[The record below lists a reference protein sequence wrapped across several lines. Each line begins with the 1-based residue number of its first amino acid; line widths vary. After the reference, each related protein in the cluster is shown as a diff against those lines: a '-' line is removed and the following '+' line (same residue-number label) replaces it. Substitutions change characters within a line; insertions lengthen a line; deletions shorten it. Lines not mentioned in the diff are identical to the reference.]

1 MEQYLQDFENSRLVI
16 YTAIIGKYD
25 TLKEPEY
32 IDENCDYVCFTD
44 NRELTSDIW
53 QIRFVEKIDLDS
65 TRFQRMYKVL
75 THRFLPEYEYS
86 LYIDGNVRIM
96 GSLRDFVR
104 KQWKGA
110 SLLGLKHPDRDN
122 LYDEA
127 EACINF
133 GKDDPEIIRRQIGRY
148 KREGYKADNELTV
161 NNIIFRKHNDKELVK
176 VMEDWWKEIR
186 DNSRR
191 DQLSFCYVCWKNH
204 FAYDVSELKCY
215 RSDYW
220 QNPGIHTDNIRDV
233 ENELIDHIQLEDY
246 QQYLISE
253 KDKSLAIKEQEKADI
268 IAQKEQEKA
277 DIITIKEQEKADIIA
292 QKEQEKSVAVAK
304 KEQELAKIKN
314 RLKKRIDE
322 TEELKAY
329 IKYMESSL
337 SWRCTA
343 IFRKI
348 FGKQMQ
354 YEPPKSDLILDL
366 EDRFEEIENNL
377 KNSFDWLNY
386 RIDDLVYEKI
396 MIEEKIDHNYYKTL
410 NDEELI
416 YELKRWY
423 YIKTGKKLDLEN
435 PTTFDEKI
443 QWLKIY
449 DQNPLKSKLADKVEV
464 REYIEQEIGEQYLN
478 PIIGTVDFFDQID
491 FGQMPD
497 QFVLKCNHGSGW
509 NEIVRDKSQMD
520 IPKIKRN
527 FDYWMSLDYAFYSGF
542 EMQYKDMER
551 KILIEQYIEQAD
563 GNLYDYKIHCFMGIP
578 KVIQVIGDRDNQNHT
593 AKQAFYDTNWNRLDM
608 DTGDYPLYSKEL
620 SAPIKL
626 DEMLEIAKKLS
637 KPFRYVRIDLYE
649 INNQVKFGEFTFTPN
664 SGIHQWSAES
674 INAEW
679 GDMVPLN

>member
-1 MEQYLQDFENSRLVI
+1 MNKAVGGDCMEQYLQDLKNSKLVI
-16 YTAIIGKYD
+16 YTIIVGDYD
-25 TLKEPEY
+25 TLKDPEY
-32 IDENCDYVCFTD
+32 IDENCDYICFTD
-44 NRELTSDIW
+44 NKELSSKTW
-53 QIRFVEKIDLDS
+53 QIRLVENIDLDN
-65 TRFQRMYKVL
+65 TRLQRMYKVL
-75 THRFLPEYEYS
+75 PHKFLSEYKYS
-86 LYIDGNVRIM
+86 LYIDGNVRII
-96 GSLRDFVR
+96 GSMRDFVR
-104 KQWKGA
+104 SQWNGA
-110 SLLGLKHPDRDN
+110 SLLGLKHPSRDN
-122 LYDEA
+122 IYDEA
-127 EACINF
+127 EACINLN
-133 GKDDPEIIRRQIGRY
+133 KDDPNIIRNQMNRY
-148 KREGYKADNELTV
+148 KKEGYQA
-161 NNIIFRKHNDKELVK
+161 NNGLAVTNILFRKHNEEQLIK
-176 VMEDWWKEIR
+176 VMEDWWSEIR
-186 DNSRR
+186 DYSRR
-191 DQLSFCYVCWKNH
+191 DQLSFGYACWKND
-204 FAYDVSELKCY
+204 FKYDVSDLKCY
-215 RSDYW
+215 RSEYW
-220 QNPGIHTDNIRDV
+220 QNPGIHTNNIRDV
-233 ENELIDHIQLEDY
+233 EKELIDHIQFVDY

-253 KDKSLAIKEQEKADI
+253 KDKSIAIKEQEKADI

-277 DIITIKEQEKADIIA
+277 DLIV

-329 IKYMESSL
+329 IKCMESSL

-396 MIEEKIDHNYYKTL
+396 MIEGKIDHNYYKTL

-449 DQNPLKSKLADKVEV
+449 DRNPLKGKLADKATV
-464 REYIEQEIGEQYLN
+464 REYIEQEIGGQYLI

-527 FDYWMSLDYAFYSGF
+527 FNYWMSLDYAFYSGF
-542 EMQYKDMER
+542 QMQYKDMER

-563 GNLYDYKIHCFMGIP
+563 GNLYDYKIHCFMGVP
-578 KVIQVIGDRDNQNHT
+578 KIIQVIGDRDNQIHM
-593 AKQAFYDTNWNRLDM
+593 AKQAFYDIYWNRLDM

-620 SAPIKL
+620 SAPSKL
-626 DEMLEIAKKLS
+626 DEMLVIAKKLS

-649 INNQVKFGEFTFTPN
+649 INNQVKFGEFSFTPN

-679 GDMVPLN
+679 GSMVILD